1 MYVSS
6 LNDLVYLYIKLF
18 IIYFLFLFIE
28 SSQKQMKLCI
38 IPNNQKTNFFSS
50 FIFVVVCKIWFFLY
64 VLHGSNFL
72 GFYMIQIAM
81 CFTYFLIIMCS
92 NF

>member
-1 MYVSS
+1 MSHSVVATTQSSLDHSFIYVFIMYVSS

-38 IPNNQKTNFFSS
+38 IPNNQKTNLFSS
-50 FIFVVVCKIWFFLY
+50 FIFVVVCKI
-64 VLHGSNFL
+64 
-72 GFYMIQIAM
+72 
-81 CFTYFLIIMCS
+81 
-92 NF
+92 

>member
-1 MYVSS
+1 MSHFVVATTQSSLDHSFIYVFIMYVSS

-50 FIFVVVCKIWFFLY
+50 FIFVVVCKI
-64 VLHGSNFL
+64 
-72 GFYMIQIAM
+72 
-81 CFTYFLIIMCS
+81 
-92 NF
+92 